1 MPKSA
6 AKKPSLSRQPAAA
19 VMDLKTII
27 HEHSL
32 FFDRL
37 VDLIP
42 ARFYVPVPDS
52 DERPWFHGLSK
63 SAKSSAK
70 KESRENIKKARR
82 ARYDPERTAS
92 TLDLL
97 KKTID
102 DEKKS
107 LTALDEEN
115 PISDGDSGSDH
126 EAEVEDPRPVGSGD
140 RSVTY
145 EELRHRLHRR
155 IEELRG
161 NRNTR
166 TYDIPRGEKREK
178 RKKTKMQNSKGGDA
192 SQGKRKRDEASGKD
206 GHDDAMKKKENKS
219 AKLDDISYGQVKL
232 AGMEER
238 GKKKRKFSK
247 QQELDK
253 AKKLEEAKKD
263 PEKGKMIAEKHSWR
277 AAMSRAVG
285 EKVHDDT
292 KVLRQ
297 SLKKEQKRHQKHAEK
312 WKDRIESQNK
322 VREEKQKTRT
332 ENIRERIQQKKMRRI
347 EKREKKLM
355 RPGFEGRKDEYINE

>member
-1 MPKSA
+1 MAKGA
-6 AKKPSLSRQPAAA
+6 AQKPSEGTRHSSPA
-19 VMDLKTII
+19 MDLKARI

-42 ARFYVPVPDS
+42 ARFYVPVPDA

-63 SAKSSAK
+63 SAKASAK

-82 ARYDPERTAS
+82 ARYDPERAAS

-97 KKTID
+97 KKNID

-107 LTALDEEN
+107 FASLDEEKPN
-115 PISDGDSGSDH
+115 SDGDSGSDR
-126 EAEVEDPRPVGSGD
+126 EAEVEDPHPVVSSDRP
-140 RSVTY
+140 VTY
-145 EELRHRLHRR
+145 EELRRRLHRR

-166 TYDIPRGEKREK
+166 TVDKDERREK
-178 RKKTKMQNSKGGDA
+178 KKKNKMQTRKGEDV
-192 SQGKRKRDEASGKD
+192 SQRKRKRDEESNND
-206 GHDDAMKKKENKS
+206 GHDAVKRKEENKRV
-219 AKLDDISYGQVKL
+219 KFDDISYGRVKL
-232 AGMEER
+232 GGVEER
-238 GKKKRKFSK
+238 GRKKRKFSK
-247 QQELDK
+247 HQELEK
-253 AKKLEEAKKD
+253 AKKLEDAKKD
-263 PEKGKMIAEKHSWR
+263 PEKGKVVAEKHSWKT
-277 AAMSRAVG
+277 AMSRAVG
-285 EKVHDDT
+285 EKVHDDS

-312 WKDRIESQNK
+312 WKERIESQIK

-332 ENIRERIQQKKMRRI
+332 ENIRERIQQKKKRRI

-355 RPGFEGRKDEYINE
+355 RPGFEGRKDGYINQ